1 MSAVS
6 VDMAIG
12 DGPVVSDSMLI
23 VAPSPYFVM
32 QYLVYNNLAEV
43 EGWLLYINF
52 VLAHVCLL
60 MLFVSLHG
68 P

>member
-12 DGPVVSDSMLI
+12 DGFVVSDSMLI
-23 VAPSPYFVM
+23 VALSPYFVM
-32 QYLVYNNLAEV
+32 QYLVYNHLAED
-43 EGWLLYINF
+43 EDWLLYLNF
-52 VLAHVCLL
+52 VLAPVC
-60 MLFVSLHG
+60 MLVLSVSLLV

>member
-12 DGPVVSDSMLI
+12 DGFVVSDSMLI

-32 QYLVYNNLAEV
+32 QYLVYNHLAED
-43 EGWLLYINF
+43 EG
-52 VLAHVCLL
+52 
-60 MLFVSLHG
+60 
-68 P
+68 

>member
-12 DGPVVSDSMLI
+12 DGSVVSDSMLI

-32 QYLVYNNLAEV
+32 QYLVYNHLAED

-52 VLAHVCLL
+52 VLALVCLL
-60 MLFVSLHG
+60 VLSVSVLV

>member
-12 DGPVVSDSMLI
+12 DGFVVSDSMLI

-32 QYLVYNNLAEV
+32 QYLVYNNLAED
-43 EGWLLYINF
+43 EG
-52 VLAHVCLL
+52 
-60 MLFVSLHG
+60 
-68 P
+68 